1 MPFSLM
7 YHYLLILWLIPI
19 IIVHGQ
25 QLNPSLILHTE
36 EITYEEF
43 NNNSNY
49 GKKIKLD
56 KSHSISWQIS
66 LTNNLVYDSGTDVII
81 RFYDSQDQNK
91 FIEIGMG
98 GGPQQNKF
106 WVGMLTSDNQYLVPY
121 HKLDRGW
128 IRDTNIIITYTER
141 AGLTVNNGERIVLSN
156 LDIGNFSVLYY
167 NIDKTS
173 NNNHDDY
180 VSSGSLILEFMSG
193 DPAQNPYHLFPFYLV
208 GSIGCVVVLLLI
220 FTKRS

>member
-1 MPFSLM
+1 M
-7 YHYLLILWLIPI
+7 YYLLILLLIPI

-25 QLNPSLILHTE
+25 EQLNPSLILSTD

-43 NNNSNY
+43 NKHSNSD
-49 GKKIKLD
+49 KKIKLD

-66 LTNNLVYDSGTDVII
+66 LANNLIYDSDIDAII
-81 RFYDSQDQNK
+81 RFYDSQDENK
-91 FIEIGMG
+91 FIEIGM

-106 WVGMLTSDNQYLVPY
+106 WVGMLISDNQYLIPY
-121 HKLDRGW
+121 QKLDRGW
-128 IRDTNIIITYTER
+128 ISDANIIITYTER

-156 LDIGNFSVLYY
+156 LDIGSFSVLYY
-167 NIDKTS
+167 DLDKISDTHDNYITS
-173 NNNHDDY
+173 GN
-180 VSSGSLILEFMSG
+180 LILEFMSG

-208 GSIGCVVVLLLI
+208 GSIGCVVALLLI